1 MFWWWIVGLVI
12 AVAAGSGYFLVR
24 RRPAKSVDDVR
35 TRVNLMVAVP
45 RLQEV
50 GEKAAKDF
58 IAPMETVLSNLTGV
72 SEVIGNR
79 HLTFEIATE
88 GELITFYITT
98 PKELVDFIE
107 KQITSQYPDAL
118 VEQAPYPNV
127 FPKEGR
133 VAAAQLA
140 LKKQEYFPIRIYENL
155 ESDGLSALTNALS
168 KLASSNSGAGIQITI
183 RPTERHWQDK
193 AHQIARGM
201 QQGAESQSIS
211 KGVAKG
217 LAGIVT
223 PGGKEDDKKSEQPK
237 RLTSLQEEVISA
249 IERKANN
256 PGFDVVVRL
265 VAAGPDEGTARLHL
279 KTLVDS
285 FLQFGAPELNQ
296 FVVSDKKTESDTIRN
311 YVLRQF
317 GDPRDSIVLNTE
329 ELATVFHLP
338 HPKIE
343 TPNIRW
349 LKAKRLAA
357 PDNVPKEGVLVGKNI
372 HRGVETMIR
381 MKADD
386 RRRHFYVIGKTGTGK
401 TTWMKNVALQ
411 DIVNGD
417 GVCVIDPHGDMIE
430 WLLQRI
436 PKNRVD
442 DVIYFYPPD
451 VERPL
456 GLNLLEAKTA
466 AAKDMVVSEMI
477 AIFYKL
483 FDPQSS
489 GIVGP
494 IFEHY
499 MRNAM
504 LLLLADE
511 EEGATLIDI
520 PRVFTD
526 KSFRER
532 RLVKVTDPTVLRFW
546 KEEFAQ
552 AEKSNQVGELFSY
565 IISKVGRFISN
576 EMMRN
581 IVGQTKSAFDLR
593 DVMDNKKILL
603 VNLAKG
609 LVGDINSDMLGF
621 ILVSKLQMAALS
633 RADNP
638 EKEYPDFY
646 LYIDEFQNVTTDS
659 IAVILSEARKYRLN
673 LVMAH
678 QFMAQLGEKIR
689 DAVLGNVGSI
699 MAFRVGA
706 PDAEQLGREFKPDV
720 TENDLVNIENRNAY
734 LKLMIDGAAS
744 RPFTIQTLPPMGAD
758 NPKIGQAIKQLSRL
772 KFGQDRRVVEHY
784 VGERIKYTKNINLRE
799 GDLPKS

>member
-1 MFWWWIVGLVI
+1 MFWWIGILIVL
-12 AVAAGSGYFLVR
+12 AAAIGGYFLIFKR
-24 RRPAKSVDDVR
+24 QAPQADDVR
-35 TRVNLMVAVP
+35 SRVNLMVAVP

-50 GEKAAKDF
+50 GEKTAKDF
-58 IAPMETVLSNLTGV
+58 IAPMETVLSNLTGIN
-72 SEVIGNR
+72 EVIGDR
-79 HLTFEIATE
+79 YLTFEIATE

-118 VEQAPYPNV
+118 VEQAPYPNI
-127 FPKEGR
+127 FPEKGR
-133 VAAAQLA
+133 VAATQLV
-140 LKKQEYFPIRIYENL
+140 LKRPEYYPIRIYENL

-168 KLASSNSGAGIQITI
+168 KLTSANSGGGIQLLV
-183 RPTERHWQDK
+183 RPTKRKWHER

-201 QQGAESQSIS
+201 QQGIESGSLG
-211 KGVAKG
+211 KELAKG
-217 LAGIVT
+217 LAGVVVSRS
-223 PGGKEDDKKSEQPK
+223 PSEQQPK
-237 RLTSLQEEVISA
+237 RLTSLQEEVISS

-256 PGFDVVVRL
+256 PGFDVIVRL
-265 VAAGPDEGTARLHL
+265 VTAGPDEGSAQLHL

-296 FVVSDKKTESDTIRN
+296 FVTADKKAEADIVRN
-311 YVLRQF
+311 YILRQF
-317 GDPRDSIVLNTE
+317 GSPKDSLILNTE

-338 HPKIE
+338 HPQIE

-349 LKAKRLAA
+349 LRAKRLPA
-357 PDNVPKEGVLVGKNI
+357 PDNVPKEGVLIGKNVY
-372 HRGVETMIR
+372 RGIESMIR
-381 MKADD
+381 MRPDD

-401 TTWMKNVALQ
+401 TTWMKNIALQ
-411 DIVNGD
+411 DIVNGE

-436 PKNRVD
+436 PRNRVD

-456 GLNLLEAKTA
+456 GLNLLEAKTPA
-466 AAKDMVVSEMI
+466 AQDMVVSEMI

-504 LLLLADE
+504 LLLLADR

-526 KSFRER
+526 KAFRER
-532 RLVKVTDPTVLRFW
+532 KLLKVTDPTVLRFW

-565 IISKVGRFISN
+565 IISKIGRFISN

-593 DVMDNKKILL
+593 DVMDNQKILL

-609 LVGDINSDMLGF
+609 LIGDINSDMLGF

-659 IAVILSEARKYRLN
+659 IAVILSEARKYRLD
-673 LVMAH
+673 LIMAH
-678 QFMAQLGEKIR
+678 QFMAQLAEKIR

-706 PDAEQLGREFKPDV
+706 PDADQLAEEFKPEV
-720 TENDLVNIENRNAY
+720 TDNDLVNIENRSAY

-744 RPFTIQTLPPMGAD
+744 RPFTIQTLPPMGEG
-758 NPKIGQAIKQLSRL
+758 NLRIGQAIKQLSRL
-772 KFGQDRRVVEHY
+772 QFGHDRRVVERQ
-784 VGERIKYTKNINLRE
+784 VGERIKYTKDLGLPGN
-799 GDLPKS
+799 GLPKP